1 MSTAE
6 PQATG
11 EAPANPTPSSP
22 PSSAPSPSPST
33 GSNVPATT
41 GGGGAPAT
49 TGTGR
54 VPATRSA
61 SPSASPS
68 TAGANP
74 TSTSAPFNP
83 TDAWDPPKTTGV
95 FEVDPEEL
103 WAAATQIETLREGFL
118 SAAQQATSV
127 LTGSCFDMAG
137 KDFVGMFFA
146 SLYDPI
152 TQDMVNG
159 ICDLMA
165 SLGGVPEGLITTA
178 NNYAAADAASTPGGS
193 AQHVAVPAY
202 GAVSLP
208 RPAQS
213 SDHGYLDIE
222 SFGGNP
228 GFVAIKQIADPFQFL
243 MDFFPRGHQD
253 RLTEAASA
261 LEKISSELN
270 DTAQALNDALA
281 SITVDSGMSSFDK
294 KNPGRGKLSTN
305 QVNTWREAMIKY
317 CNRIW
322 GNAAWGTGGLPD
334 HPLGLIGKCA
344 DELAKLCHTH
354 IDAINQTRSA
364 LEERLVAAGA
374 AAVLGALLAEETFG
388 IAEWLAE
395 EFDFD
400 CLMDCARILVAE
412 YYQPIEQAKDAI
424 TALSL
429 RSELEKAL
437 AAAPT
442 MSAIEAQSEQIGD
455 RALHDFTY
463 PGLTATPPTTPN
475 KGQTLKRTLKPYSGR
490 TPTNLQYPVDLAGQ
504 EGTDGAHVIDNH
516 VGKTDE
522 QLVQRM
528 ADKNPEG
535 SSSFTDLGT
544 AQNLVQQD
552 LSNPTNSAKITQWIA
567 NIKNGTVSS
576 NDTCPV
582 NLPMIGVTGRT
593 VVDQNGSY
601 VVTDAHDV
609 TAVLKY
615 DANLSPPFVVST
627 AYPS

>member
-1 MSTAE
+1 MATPEPRATAE
-6 PQATG
+6 
-11 EAPANPTPSSP
+11 APTPAPTPSA
-22 PSSAPSPSPST
+22 PSSPQSSPSSGPS
-33 GSNVPATT
+33 NLPATT
-41 GGGGAPAT
+41 GGGGTPAT
-49 TGTGR
+49 NGTGNL
-54 VPATRSA
+54 PASTA
-61 SPSASPS
+61 PSPSATPSAAGGNPSPGAS
-68 TAGANP
+68 AFDPTA
-74 TSTSAPFNP
+74 
-83 TDAWDPPKTTGV
+83 AWTPPNSTGV

-103 WAAATQIETLREGFL
+103 WAAASQIETVREGFL
-118 SAAQQATSV
+118 EAAQQAGSV

-152 TQDMVNG
+152 AQDMVNG
-159 ICDLMA
+159 IGDLLA

-193 AQHVAVPAY
+193 AQHVSVPAY
-202 GAVSLP
+202 GAVNLP

-222 SFGGNP
+222 SFSGNP
-228 GFVAIKQIADPFQFL
+228 GFVAIKQIGDPMQFL

-253 RLTEAASA
+253 KLTEAATA
-261 LEKISSELN
+261 LERISGGLN
-270 DTAQALNDALA
+270 DAAQALDEALA
-281 SITVDSGMSSFDK
+281 TITVDKGMSSFDK
-294 KNPGRGKLSTN
+294 KNPGRGKLTAS
-305 QVNTWREAMIKY
+305 QVDTWRTAMVKY
-317 CNRIW
+317 CGRIW
-322 GNAAWGTGGLPD
+322 GSAAWGTGSLPD

-344 DELAKLCHTH
+344 DELAKLCRTH
-354 IDAINQTRSA
+354 IDAINRTRGA

-400 CLMDCARILVAE
+400 CLMDCARVLIDE

-429 RSELEKAL
+429 RSELEAAL
-437 AAAPT
+437 RAAPT
-442 MSAIEAQSEQIGD
+442 MAAIEAQSEQIGD

-490 TPTNLQYPVDLAGQ
+490 ASTNLQYPIDLAGQ

-516 VGKTDE
+516 VGKTDD
-522 QLVQRM
+522 QLLQRM
-528 ADKNPEG
+528 AEKDPDG
-535 SSSFTDLGT
+535 SSSFADLAT
-544 AQNLVQQD
+544 AQSFVQQD
-552 LSNPTNSAKITQWIA
+552 LSNPANSADIGQWLA
-567 NIKNGTVSS
+567 NINNGTASS
-576 NDTCPV
+576 NDTFTV
-582 NLPMIGVTGRT
+582 TLPTIGVTGRT

-615 DANLSPPFVVST
+615 DKNLSPPFVVST

>member
-1 MSTAE
+1 
-6 PQATG
+6 
-11 EAPANPTPSSP
+11 
-22 PSSAPSPSPST
+22 
-33 GSNVPATT
+33 
-41 GGGGAPAT
+41 
-49 TGTGR
+49 
-54 VPATRSA
+54 
-61 SPSASPS
+61 
-68 TAGANP
+68 
-74 TSTSAPFNP
+74 
-83 TDAWDPPKTTGV
+83 
-95 FEVDPEEL
+95 
-103 WAAATQIETLREGFL
+103 
-118 SAAQQATSV
+118 
-127 LTGSCFDMAG
+127 
-137 KDFVGMFFA
+137 
-146 SLYDPI
+146 
-152 TQDMVNG
+152 
-159 ICDLMA
+159 
-165 SLGGVPEGLITTA
+165 
-178 NNYAAADAASTPGGS
+178 
-193 AQHVAVPAY
+193 
-202 GAVSLP
+202 
-208 RPAQS
+208 
-213 SDHGYLDIE
+213 
-222 SFGGNP
+222 
-228 GFVAIKQIADPFQFL
+228 
-243 MDFFPRGHQD
+243 
-253 RLTEAASA
+253 
-261 LEKISSELN
+261 
-270 DTAQALNDALA
+270 
-281 SITVDSGMSSFDK
+281 
-294 KNPGRGKLSTN
+294 
-305 QVNTWREAMIKY
+305 
-317 CNRIW
+317 
-322 GNAAWGTGGLPD
+322 
-334 HPLGLIGKCA
+334 
-344 DELAKLCHTH
+344 
-354 IDAINQTRSA
+354 
-364 LEERLVAAGA
+364 
-374 AAVLGALLAEETFG
+374 
-388 IAEWLAE
+388 
-395 EFDFD
+395 
-400 CLMDCARILVAE
+400 MDCARILVAE

-437 AAAPT
+437 EAAPT

-567 NIKNGTVSS
+567 NIKNGTVSR